1 MHLKGFQN
9 HGGNVLSKQLNKER
23 FVALKTAVVKAF
35 TIDSPPLSALH
46 GAISG
51 LENASFLEHCLP

>member
-1 MHLKGFQN
+1 M
-9 HGGNVLSKQLNKER
+9 LSKQLNKER